1 MAHLSTNEL
10 KRDFIAKEVRKRII
24 GPGYAE
30 DVYKCLGDATDE
42 ILSERPEQVY
52 TSGILFP
59 VAANK
64 ENSDA
69 QSSSQPSQTQN
80 ATGTASAE
88 YDLDEDAFGNDSDMY
103 GNSIIDPLIDE
114 DIESSQSGYAQ
125 DGEQNNY
132 INEVDEDN
140 VDDSFTEEKAGNKP
154 DRIGLIT
161 CIKADTSEVDV
172 TITYGKYHHLR
183 EEEWSNNVKVILDER
198 CPVQVLKDRF
208 AYYDEEAKD
217 ILYELGV
224 SSMDDLFTINDS
236 ERTVSPRRLLKVI
249 KHIAEDN
256 TKDKYYK
263 ASDFPKLKRNIA
275 SDILAKVLKGEKVK
289 LDNITWEDFIDYVK
303 LFDTIKEI
311 SDIITK
317 ISWGSLEEQIQ
328 YDASSKIVSSK
339 KKLPVEY
346 GNLKSHTHEYDPV
359 REYVLD
365 RLLEYNFFKRNHIT
379 EAFKLDLESEASVK
393 EINDDVKVFWK
404 TFVSK
409 GGQRYLRVLMQNATK
424 NVPQGE
430 NANIFQAQ
438 LCVSSPDL
446 TPYSEP
452 QTSTIDDEFNI
463 NENLY
468 SEEKFYG
475 KGVNCAVEWES
486 GECAPTWV
494 KTTYSPSVNVRS
506 FDQKTND
513 SKIREAC
520 TVHNISLWGKSDM
533 DVIALLENFVLSY
546 EQWATRQKTLGCG
559 DPMLNG
565 ILQAQDNLK
574 ARLAENIQYLKNNPR
589 AFWCFRLANS
599 AMYIQMLLG
608 RDPAF
613 KKGRDKSE
621 FNKTDSFFNTGC
633 WDEFVK
639 GNYTLKPEYYPF
651 QLAFMLMNVK
661 STFESGDSYRN
672 DSVDL
677 IWFPTGG
684 GKTEAYLALTALTI
698 AERRTRTSTLNTDG
712 VAVIMRYTLRLLTA
726 QQFERASFLICAL
739 EYLRN
744 TLSSKSMPFSN
755 YNLGS
760 EISLGMWIGKASSPN
775 KISELGSGKYK
786 DFLNDIAGKP
796 NPFPIVTC
804 PWCGCNL
811 SDGKSDGYARPSGRT
826 ATSRKKD
833 FCINEGCHFNYR
845 TGLPIYYIDEQL
857 YKNPPTLLFATV
869 DKFAQLSV
877 NPENAKKLLGQN
889 NAKPDLII
897 QDELHLIS
905 GPLGSL
911 VGLYESFVEELCT
924 EKDASGNIVRTPKI
938 IASTATTRNTSFL
951 IKQLYGREVVSFPAS
966 GVRYSDNFFSHVLP
980 ESKRLYMGL
989 IHTGKSASELEIKT
1003 IAAELV
1009 AKEKLITEWFLN
1021 LKNPINK
1028 TNIFNAITQNEQ
1040 LSQELDNYWTQLLYY
1055 NNLKTLGRTHSK
1067 IGQEIN
1073 SNVETMRKFAKTFHV
1088 FDFILNSFYLRS
1100 TEFTSRQNS
1109 TEIKR
1114 LLVEAEQPT
1123 RIIDDGKLRVE
1134 SQMDIV
1140 QATNM
1145 ISVGIDID
1153 RWNVMMM
1160 VGQPLTTAEYIQAS
1174 SRVGRSNGA
1183 KALVI
1188 SLLNP
1193 LRSREMSYFE
1203 NYTAYHQVFYKFVE
1217 PLSATTFTEMTLE
1230 KLTLNLYIGYM
1241 ACIMGKDSSNQ
1252 VTNSDVTQF
1261 IEWIKRRAHK
1271 CNAHAAFIGM
1281 IDPII
1286 KLIDVKLR
1294 PNSIEF
1300 KKTRDIIFADYG
1312 LADPMPTLR
1321 EVEPNTYLKYE

>member
-1 MAHLSTNEL
+1 MAHLSSNEL
-10 KRDFIAKEVRKRII
+10 KRDFIAQEVRKRII

-30 DVYKCLGDATDE
+30 DVYKCMVDATDE
-42 ILSERPEQVY
+42 VLSERPEQVY

-59 VAANK
+59 AAAK
-64 ENSDA
+64 EGDTDT
-69 QSSSQPSQTQN
+69 QPSTQLSQNQN
-80 ATGTASAE
+80 ATETKSDE
-88 YDLDEDAFGNDSDMY
+88 YDLDEDAFGNDNGFDMY
-103 GNSIIDPLIDE
+103 GVNNAPIDDN
-114 DIESSQSGYAQ
+114 IEGSENGHAQ
-125 DGEQNNY
+125 DGEKNIY

-140 VDDSFTEEKAGNKP
+140 ADDSFTDEKAGNKP

-161 CIKADTSEVDV
+161 CIKDGTNEVDV
-172 TITYGKYHHLR
+172 TITYGKYYHLR
-183 EEEWSNNVKVILDER
+183 EEDWSNNVKVILDER
-198 CPVQVLKDRF
+198 CPIQVLQDRF

-217 ILYELGV
+217 ILDELGV
-224 SSMDDLFTINDS
+224 SSMDELFAINVS

-249 KHIAEDN
+249 KHVAEDK
-256 TKDKYYK
+256 TKEKYYK

-289 LDNITWEDFIDYVK
+289 LENITWEDFIDYVK

-311 SDIITK
+311 RDIVTT
-317 ISWGSLEEQIQ
+317 ISWGSLEKQIQ
-328 YDASSKIVSSK
+328 YDASSNIVSAK
-339 KKLPVEY
+339 KKLPAEY
-346 GNLKSHTHEYDPV
+346 GSLKQYTYEYDPV
-359 REYVLD
+359 KEYVLD
-365 RLLEYNFFKRNHIT
+365 RLLEYNFFKRKHIT
-379 EAFKLDLESEASVK
+379 EAFKLDLESKDCAKYV
-393 EINDDVKVFWK
+393 NDDIKIFWK

-409 GGQRYLRVLMQNATK
+409 SGQRYLRVLMQNATTT
-424 NVPQGE
+424 VSQGE
-430 NANIFQAQ
+430 SANIFQAK
-438 LCVSSPDL
+438 LCISSPDL

-452 QTSTIDDEFNI
+452 QISSIDEEFNI
-463 NENLY
+463 NEKLY
-468 SEEKFYG
+468 SEENFYG

-486 GECAPTWV
+486 GDGCPTWV

-506 FDQKTND
+506 FDQKTSD

-520 TVHNISLWGKSDM
+520 NVHNISLWGKSDK

-546 EQWATRQKTLGCG
+546 ENWATRQKTLGSG

-574 ARLAENIQYLKNNPR
+574 ARLTENIQYLKNNPR

-613 KKGRDKSE
+613 KKGRELAE
-621 FNKTDSFFNTGC
+621 FNTTDTFFKTGC
-633 WDEFVK
+633 WDKFVND
-639 GNYTLKPEYYPF
+639 NYTLKPEYYPF

-661 STFESGDSYRN
+661 STFESDDSYRN

-698 AERRTRTSTLNTDG
+698 AERRTRESQLNTDG

-744 TLSSKSMPFSN
+744 TLPDKPEPYSIHD
-755 YNLGS
+755 LGS

-775 KISELGSGKYK
+775 SIKDLGSGKYK
-786 DFLNDIAGKP
+786 DFLNDPATKP

-804 PWCGCNL
+804 PWCGCIMTD
-811 SDGKSDGYARPSGRT
+811 DGIDGYGRPNGKNRD
-826 ATSRKKD
+826 KD
-833 FCINEGCHFNYR
+833 ICINEGCCFNE
-845 TGLPIYYIDEQL
+845 GLPIYYIDEQL
-857 YKNPPTLLFATV
+857 YETPPTLLFATV

-877 NPENAKKLLGQN
+877 NPSNAQRLFGRN

-911 VGLYESFVEELCT
+911 VGLYESFVEEICT
-924 EKDASGNIVRTPKI
+924 ERDANGNIVRTPKI

-951 IKQLYGREVVSFPAS
+951 IKQLYGRKVVSFPAS
-966 GVRYSDNFFSHVLP
+966 GVRYSDNFFSRVLP

-1021 LKNPINK
+1021 LGNPVNK
-1028 TNIFNAITQNEQ
+1028 TNIVNAIIRDEQ
-1040 LSQELDNYWTQLLYY
+1040 LIKELDNYWTQLLYY

-1073 SNVETMRKFAKTFHV
+1073 SNVETMRKFAKTFHG
-1088 FDFILNSFYLRS
+1088 FDFILNGFYLRS

-1160 VGQPLTTAEYIQAS
+1160 IGQPLTTAEYIQAS

-1193 LRSREMSYFE
+1193 LRSRELSYFE

-1217 PLSATTFTEMTLE
+1217 PLSATTFTEMTFE
-1230 KLTLNLYIGYM
+1230 KLTLNLFIGYM
-1241 ACIMGKDSSNQ
+1241 ACIVGKDNSKQ
-1252 VTNSDVTQF
+1252 VTDKDVTQF
-1261 IEWIKRRAHK
+1261 IEWIESRANK
-1271 CNAHAAFIGM
+1271 CNAHTAFIGM
-1281 IDPII
+1281 IEPIV
-1286 KLIDVKLR
+1286 KLIDGKLR

-1300 KKTRDIIFADYG
+1300 KKTRDIIFANYG